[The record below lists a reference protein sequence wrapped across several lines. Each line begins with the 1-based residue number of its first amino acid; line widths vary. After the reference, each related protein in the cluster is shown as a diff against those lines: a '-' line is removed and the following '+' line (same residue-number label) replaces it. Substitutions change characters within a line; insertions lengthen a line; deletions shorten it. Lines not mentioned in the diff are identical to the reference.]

1 MNLATTFEL
10 SQLVHIIKSLP
21 AISHYS
27 FNDISVEDLTC
38 LGGGVCNINFKLCLN
53 GDMLLVRFLLNT
65 DQTNTVCRRQEFN
78 NQRLAWLAGV
88 ASEPLAYFAA
98 ATLSL
103 TTGKQLNQWSPG
115 IVGVSISKF
124 CPGNSLQYGDV
135 IDVVQLKSLAVLLAK
150 LHDIDVTNSSTHSNT
165 ISSINSSNNSNVMQP
180 ASARLMAY
188 WRTIET
194 NSTSSILAADDI
206 ELIVDSL
213 NNLAIED
220 NNCLIHGDINPGN
233 IIVNNAQLR
242 LIDWEYSGVTSP
254 YIDLASAIVELALT
268 EQQIFDFIND
278 YQASGIKINQT
289 GLISYISY
297 YCALC
302 IMWYEINA
310 FNVLLGTNKSMIER
324 YCLILNS
331 SLERL
336 K

>member
-1 MNLATTFEL
+1 MNLATTFGL
-10 SQLVHIIKSLP
+10 SQLFPIIKSLP
-21 AISHYS
+21 VISHYS
-27 FNDISVEDLTC
+27 FDDIRVEDLTR
-38 LGGGVCNINFKLCLN
+38 LDGGVCNINFKLCLN
-53 GDMLLVRFLLNT
+53 GEMLLVRFLLNT
-65 DQTNTVCRRQEFN
+65 DQTNTVCRRQEFS

-88 ASEPLAYFAA
+88 ASEPLAYFSA

-103 TTGKQLNQWSPG
+103 TTGKQLNQCSPG

-135 IDVVQLKSLAVLLAK
+135 IDVAQLKSLAVVLAK
-150 LHDIDVTNSSTHSNT
+150 LHDIEVTNSSTHSNT
-165 ISSINSSNNSNVMQP
+165 SSYVMQP

-194 NSTSSILAADDI
+194 NTTSSIIAADDI

-220 NNCLIHGDINPGN
+220 ENCLIHGDINPGN
-233 IIVNNAQLR
+233 IIVKNAQLR

-268 EQQIFDFIND
+268 EQQSLDFIND

-289 GLISYISY
+289 GLMSYISY

-310 FNVLLGTNKSMIER
+310 FKDLPSTNTSMVER